1 MMTKER
7 DGLAFRSPVKREGWA
22 QVYHVLT
29 TDENLSDGA
38 FRLYVLL
45 LKYAQ
50 QRGGCWPGRER
61 LARELG
67 TTTRTIDR
75 RLAELT
81 ERGLITRVQ
90 RGKGV
95 TAMTWIEDLET
106 VYSEEDTSPDKN
118 VKAAECP
125 DKSVEASPDKN
136 VEPMT
141 PTNLSRKE
149 QEEEQTDMVDGGDTT
164 KDKAIKTTTLTAFG
178 VARPVAVRLARA
190 RALEEIQGW
199 IDYAKRAEGL
209 HNPVGLVVSRL
220 RDGVPVPE
228 QNRGGGQHRRA
239 APAGRRLDC
248 EGAYRDYICT

>member
-1 MMTKER
+1 MANER
-7 DGLAFRSPVKREGWA
+7 NGLAFRNPVKRKGWA

-29 TDENLSDGA
+29 MDEELSDGA

-61 LARELG
+61 LARDLG

-75 RLAELT
+75 RLAELI

-90 RGKGV
+90 RV
-95 TAMTWIEDLET
+95 NQTAMTWIEDLED
-106 VYSEEDTSPDKN
+106 VYADEGEE
-118 VKAAECP
+118 V
-125 DKSVEASPDKN
+125 PDKN

-141 PTNLSRKE
+141 STNLSRKE
-149 QEEEQTDMVDGGDTT
+149 HEEEQQDMVDGGDTT
-164 KDKAIKTTTLTAFG
+164 KDTAIKTTLLTTFG

-190 RALEEIQGW
+190 RELEEIQGW
-199 IDYAKRAEGL
+199 IDYARRAEGL

-220 RDGVPVPE
+220 RDDVPVPE
-228 QNRGGGQHRRA
+228 QNHGGGRRQR
-239 APAGRRLDC
+239 PTDERRLDC
-248 EGAYRDYICT
+248 EGRYRDYICT

>member
-1 MMTKER
+1 MANER
-7 DGLAFRSPVKREGWA
+7 NGLAFRNPVKRKGWA

-29 TDENLSDGA
+29 MDEELSDGA

-61 LARELG
+61 LARDLG

-75 RLAELT
+75 RLAELI

-90 RGKGV
+90 RV
-95 TAMTWIEDLET
+95 NQTAMTWIEDLED
-106 VYSEEDTSPDKN
+106 VYADEGEEVPDKN
-118 VKAAECP
+118 VEDVP
-125 DKSVEASPDKN
+125 DKNVEDSEVPDKN

-141 PTNLSRKE
+141 STNLSRKE
-149 QEEEQTDMVDGGDTT
+149 HEEEQQDMVDGGDTT
-164 KDKAIKTTTLTAFG
+164 KDTAIKTTLLTTFG

-190 RALEEIQGW
+190 RELEEIQGW
-199 IDYAKRAEGL
+199 IDYARRAEGL
-209 HNPVGLVVSRL
+209 HHPVGLVVSRL

-228 QNRGGGQHRRA
+228 QNHGGGRRQR
-239 APAGRRLDC
+239 PTDERRLDC
-248 EGAYRDYICT
+248 EGRYRDYICT